1 MDISAY
7 FLAKA
12 LQFAGFPDSGLGTDC
27 GVSTFTTGSHY
38 KWANLINKYV
48 KEPQH
53 NNQSP
58 SKEVLF
64 LVPG

>member
-12 LQFAGFPDSGLGTDC
+12 LQIAGFVDSGLGTDC
-27 GVSTFTTGSHY
+27 AVSTLTTGPHY
-38 KWANLINKYV
+38 KWANLINVYV

-53 NNQSP
+53 NYQSP